1 MKIFAVF
8 PAGGLRFRIEHA
20 SYRTSR
26 GMSSTSSVPQLKKIS
41 VQKRISSIFKHNN
54 LGWAATNEKATNC
67 RILSLFC
74 RIFGGRQIATARNL
88 KSDNLSLFCRL
99 FVAFFVFF
107 RTFLW
112 FLDLK
117 IFLFVRNSLIFVPIR
132 LFVPDVTILTVF
144 LS

>member
-1 MKIFAVF
+1 MI
-8 PAGGLRFRIEHA
+8 R
-20 SYRTSR
+20 SR
-26 GMSSTSSVPQLKKIS
+26 RKARNSVLNY
-41 VQKRISSIFKHNN
+41 IFKVLQYYILQLMYYSINLISLHRVK

-132 LFVPDVTILTVF
+132 LFLPDVTLPTGFF